1 MHKNLKEKKESN
13 TSYTVKKHTVILSK
27 LTPFFSKEKSP
38 ENKPTNTECQ
48 ELQRKILE
56 QQSCCRYFQDLP
68 LWSQFLS
75 LSPSV
80 SLCRVSLSLSLW
92 QALPDSQQI
101 AFSTV
106 TRAISWKE
114 K

>member
-68 LWSQFLS
+68 LES
-75 LSPSV
+75 
-80 SLCRVSLSLSLW
+80 VSLSLSLRVSL
-92 QALPDSQQI
+92 QSLSLSLSLA
-101 AFSTV
+101 ST
-106 TRAISWKE
+106 S
-114 K
+114 